1 MKCPKCSS
9 EDVEIIDYLGVKC
22 RVCNK
27 CGYDETSEYET
38 FPQGRSSQKAKGR
51 YSPYKTGGGHRTRK

>member
-9 EDVEIIDYLGVKC
+9 KDVEIIDYLGMKC
-22 RVCNK
+22 IVCAK
-27 CGYDETSEYET
+27 CGYDESADYDV
-38 FPQGRSSQKAKGR
+38 FPDGRSSQKAKGR